1 VGTHPPVKYG
11 IVVVGTHPPVS
22 DFKLVICC
30 LNFLTL
36 AMENREESPICDMV
50 DLKLKGFN
58 VYELENYASRIPQY
72 NRRDFYKVALLTCRG
87 IVHYADKSIELNG
100 TLLFFANPH
109 VPYSFELLSE
119 KQTGY
124 SCLFTER
131 FLTTGERL
139 QSLQESPLFKIGG
152 NPVFAVSGTQKEEI
166 EAMFIKMLA
175 EQSSDYL
182 YKNDLIRNYINL
194 IIHQALKM
202 QPLEN
207 YSRHKNAPA
216 RIASLFLELLERQF
230 PIESTERPLR
240 LKTAQDYAQNLSVH
254 VNHLN
259 RSVKEVTGK
268 STTAHISERVISEA
282 KALLQHTD
290 WSIGEIAYSLGFE
303 YPTYFNNYF
312 KKMTGTVPKSERL
325 NLV

>member
-1 VGTHPPVKYG
+1 
-11 IVVVGTHPPVS
+11 
-22 DFKLVICC
+22 
-30 LNFLTL
+30 
-36 AMENREESPICDMV
+36 MENREESPICDMV

-72 NRRDFYKVALLTCRG
+72 NRRDFYKVALLSCRG

-100 TLLFFANPH
+100 TSLFFANPH

-152 NPVFAVSGTQKEEI
+152 NPVFAVSDAQKEEI
-166 EAMFIKMLA
+166 DGMFIKMLA

-207 YSRHKNAPA
+207 YSRHKNASA

-268 STTAHISERVISEA
+268 PTTAHISERVISEA

-290 WSIGEIAYSLGFE
+290 WSIGDIAYSLGFE

-312 KKMTGTVPKSERL
+312 KKMTGTVPKAERL